1 MRKFVIPILTIVAL
15 GIGLTLGT
23 VLTKRSNSLGI
34 NTIGMKQPASGESK
48 IDQFMHFVDATYV
61 DTLDMDEL
69 SEDVIM
75 TLLSELDP
83 HSSYIPAEDLEAV
96 NSELEGS
103 FNGIGV
109 QFNIQEDTIN
119 IVAVISGGPSESVG
133 LLAGDRIVEVDDSV
147 FVGKEINNEKVL
159 KRLRGPKGSQV
170 KLGIKRRGT
179 EELLEYTIT
188 RGEIPIKV
196 VDIAYMVTPVTG
208 LIRISKFG
216 ENTYKEFI
224 SALATLR
231 AQGATRYIVDLR
243 ENSGGYMDQVIN
255 MANEFLEKGDMIV
268 YAEGK
273 SYPRYEAHANGKGSF
288 KDAPIVV
295 LQDEFSASASE
306 IFAGAMQDN
315 DRGLIIGRRSFGKG
329 LVQQQFPFS
338 DGSAMRLTVARYY
351 TPSGRCIQ
359 KPYEMGND
367 EDYMLDILHRY
378 ERGEFVNKDSIH
390 LTDSVPY
397 YTKNRRIVYG
407 GGGIMPDI
415 FIGRDTTY
423 NTPYFNKVVNYA
435 YTYQF
440 AYAYTDKHR
449 QELNTIKT
457 WQEMSAYL
465 DKQPLLKDF
474 TQFAAQKGVEPNWA
488 DIKISE
494 KALMRLLKAY
504 ITRNILDDEGFYP
517 LFFEGDPM
525 IERAIKELKTLGTN
539 ISK

>member
-1 MRKFVIPILTIVAL
+1 MKKNLLLLVLLLVTVCVQAQRDFTPARKLQIAEFAIQQL
-15 GIGLTLGT
+15 
-23 VLTKRSNSLGI
+23 
-34 NTIGMKQPASGESK
+34 
-48 IDQFMHFVDATYV
+48 YV
-61 DTLDMDEL
+61 DTVNEEKIVEAAIVEMLRQ
-69 SEDVIM
+69 
-75 TLLSELDP
+75 LDP
-83 HSSYIPAEDLEAV
+83 HSTYANAEEVKKLNEPLQG
-96 NSELEGS
+96 NFE
-103 FNGIGV
+103 GIGV

-196 VDIAYMVTPVTG
+196 VDIAYMVTPKTG

-525 IERAIKELKTLGTN
+525 IERAIKELETIGTT
-539 ISK
+539 ISE

>member
-1 MRKFVIPILTIVAL
+1 MKKFVIPILTIVAL

-196 VDIAYMVTPVTG
+196 VDIAYMVTPKTG

-288 KDAPIVV
+288 KDTPIVV

-397 YTKNRRIVYG
+397 YTKNKRVVYG

-457 WQEMSAYL
+457 WPEMSAYL

-525 IERAIKELKTLGTN
+525 IERAIKELETLGTT
-539 ISK
+539 ISE

>member
-1 MRKFVIPILTIVAL
+1 MKKFVIPLLTILAL
-15 GIGLTLGT
+15 GIGLSLGT
-23 VLTKRSNSLGI
+23 VLAKRNNSFGV
-34 NTIGMKQPASGESK
+34 NTLGMKQPTSGESK
-48 IDQFMHFVDATYV
+48 IDQFIHFVDATYV

-69 SEDVIM
+69 NEDVIM

-83 HSSYIPAEDLEAV
+83 HSSYIPAEDLEVV
-96 NSELEGS
+96 NSELESS

-196 VDIAYMVTPVTG
+196 VDIAYMVTPETG

-231 AQGATRYIVDLR
+231 SQGATRYIVDLR

-255 MANEFLEKGDMIV
+255 MANEFLDKGDMIV

-273 SYPRYEAHANGKGSF
+273 SYPRYEAYANGKGSF
-288 KDAPIVV
+288 RDAPIVV

-338 DGSAMRLTVARYY
+338 DGSAMRLTIARYY

-367 EDYMLDILHRY
+367 EDYMLEIFHRY
-378 ERGEFVNKDSIH
+378 ERGEFVSKDSIH
-390 LTDSVPY
+390 LADSVPY
-397 YTKNRRIVYG
+397 YTKNKRVVYG

-423 NTPYFNKVVNYA
+423 NSPYFNKVVNYA

-449 QELNTIKT
+449 QELTPIKT
-457 WQEMSAYL
+457 WQKMSAYL
-465 DKQPLLKDF
+465 DKQPLLKEF
-474 TQFAAQKGVEPNWA
+474 TQFAAQKGVEPNWK

-525 IERAIKELKTLGTN
+525 IERAIKELETLGTT
-539 ISK
+539 ISE